1 MLTLDI
7 QALTAYFLDGSTFSA
22 ETQRAMA
29 NANGATDRGPAV
41 IAPWDLP
48 PATPTSSADQLLR
61 ILGTANAFNLNDPS
75 LDRPGVDDNF
85 RKLFALHNGLGLMSE
100 LAELAAAD
108 TVRGTSRTVLQ
119 RKFDNLQTQLTAFL
133 ADNAFEGVSVV
144 AGLKSDSV
152 QTAGFI
158 PSLIPD
164 RRVAGGVINTTR
176 DLAVPGITNQIFYFD
191 ITNASGLN
199 TVAIDLS
206 LVPGVKSV
214 DDIVAYTN
222 NQLSAA
228 GLATQVETNRV
239 SATEYGIMVVQGGG
253 EGISLRPDPATQSAA
268 AYVVGNTGF
277 DTFADAFVRKFD
289 GLNTTTPGELFFEE
303 FGAAGAP
310 DVAQGVS
317 VDSQGNV
324 YVVGT
329 TEGNL
334 GGQNNPNGQDIFLT
348 KYDSVGHELFTR
360 MLGTTTGTARAFD
373 VAVDSLDNVIIAGTV
388 VGELSIS
395 SFGGGVDGFVAKFD
409 KTGQEIFVRQQA
421 PPGPDASV
429 AIAIDAADNIVV
441 GGYVE
446 KVVGFGPGV
455 DSSFLTLDPSGNKIG
470 ETIFG
475 NSVNA
480 RVIDVAIAPD
490 GNVLVLSDANGTI
503 RVGKFSGTTLV
514 FAQELGNVGV
524 GGSITGFAADATG
537 IYVTG
542 STTGGTI
549 SGALVGPGASGG
561 LDAFVAKA
569 DLNGVAVS
577 HTFLGSAGAD
587 RGNGIA
593 VNNGEIFITGST
605 DGLLSG
611 PQKFGSLDGFIAK
624 FDSNLGNLF
633 TDQFRGSFG
642 FGAGTAI
649 AIDPAGSSIL
659 SQLGLPTGNLPSTG
673 AVSITAN
680 TTVRPDQQFSISIN
694 GGRPQR
700 ITIGAD
706 DSFRH
711 LTLKLN
717 TLLGTKGKAK
727 LVSSGDGRA
736 LQILAK
742 NGSTIELVPG
752 PAGRDALRG
761 LGLTPTTLFGKAA
774 LGQTNAPS
782 DSAFALGLIGDMNLL
797 NKASAKNVATLFQS
811 AQSAVKKAFEFLT
824 GANKVDPLKASG
836 PPPAYLIKRIANLRD
851 GLLRLSAGQS
861 GTSTI
866 A

>member
-1 MLTLDI
+1 MITLDI
-7 QALTAYFLDGSTFSA
+7 QALTAYYLDGSTFSV

-29 NANGATDRGPAV
+29 IANGATNRGPAV

-48 PATPTSSADQLLR
+48 PTTPTTSADQLLR
-61 ILGTANAFNLNDPS
+61 ILGTANAFDLNDPS

-108 TVRGTSRTVLQ
+108 SLRGTSSAVLQ
-119 RKFDNLQTQLTAFL
+119 RKLDNLQTQLTAFL
-133 ADNAFEGVSVV
+133 ADNTFDGVSIV
-144 AGLKSDSV
+144 AGLKSDSI

-164 RRVAGGVINTTR
+164 RRVAGSIINDTR
-176 DLAVPGITNQIFYFD
+176 DQAVAGITNQVFHFD
-191 ITNASGLN
+191 ITNGGGLN
-199 TVAIDLS
+199 TVTVDLS

-214 DDIVAYTN
+214 DDIVAYIN
-222 NQLSAA
+222 SQLSAA
-228 GLATQVETNRV
+228 GLVTQVETNRV
-239 SATEYGIMVVQGGG
+239 STTEYGIMVVQGGG
-253 EGISLRPDPATQSAA
+253 EAISLRADPATQSAA

-289 GLNTTTPGELFFEE
+289 GLNTATPGELFFEE
-303 FGAAGAP
+303 FGAAGVP
-310 DVAQGVS
+310 DAAQGVA

-348 KYDSVGHELFTR
+348 KYDSVGNELFTR

-388 VGELSIS
+388 VGELSIN

-409 KTGQEIFVRQQA
+409 KTGQELFIRQQA

-429 AIAIDAADNIVV
+429 AIAIDAANNIIV

-446 KVVGFGPGV
+446 KVSGTGV
-455 DSSFLTLDPSGNKIG
+455 DSEIITLDPNGN
-470 ETIFG
+470 TLDVRPFG
-475 NSVNA
+475 NAVNA
-480 RVIDVAIAPD
+480 RVIDLAIAPD
-490 GNVLVLSDANGTI
+490 GDTLVLSDADGTI
-503 RVGKFSGTTLV
+503 RLTKFNGTNLV
-514 FAQELGNVGV
+514 FSTELGGVGV

-542 STTGGTI
+542 STAGGTI
-549 SGALVGPGASGG
+549 SGTLVGSAVSGG

-569 DLNGVAVS
+569 DLNGVAIS

-587 RGNGIA
+587 LGNGIA
-593 VNNGEIFITGST
+593 VNNGEVFITGST

-624 FDSNLGNLF
+624 FDSNLSNVF

-649 AIDPAGSSIL
+649 AIDPTGSSVL

-673 AVSITAN
+673 AVSVTAN

-706 DSFRH
+706 DSFR
-711 LTLKLN
+711 LLALKMN
-717 TLLGTKGKAK
+717 TLLGSKGRAK
-727 LVSSGDGRA
+727 LVTSGDGRA
-736 LQILAK
+736 FQIEAK
-742 NGSTIELVPG
+742 NGSTIKLLPG
-752 PAGRDALRG
+752 PEGRDALRG

-774 LGQTNAPS
+774 LGQTNSPS
-782 DSAFALGLIGDMNLL
+782 DSAFALGLIGEMNILD
-797 NKASAKNVATLFQS
+797 KASAKNVATLFES
-811 AQSAVKKAFEFLT
+811 AQRSVKKAFEFLT
-824 GANKVDPLKASG
+824 DADKADPLKALG
-836 PPPAYLIKRIANLRD
+836 PPPAYLVKRIANLRD
-851 GLLRLSAGQS
+851 GLLRLSGGQQ
-861 GTSTI
+861 GTSTF